1 MPMAE
6 RRPAPVPAVLVS
18 GFLGAGKTTL
28 LNGVLARLAGRRV
41 AIVENEVGDEPLDG
55 DLLNA
60 PREQIVELAG
70 GCLCCTVQ
78 GQLAEALGALA
89 ARAGDLDLLLVET
102 SGVADPAPVIRAF
115 QAQSVRDAFRLRA
128 LVTVV
133 DAVNSVACAD
143 LVPAAWEAQVRWA
156 DELVLNKADLLGAE
170 DLAVVEARLR
180 RRNPTA
186 TLHRAVRADAG
197 VEAVL
202 RAASAAGEDRTGD
215 LPAADPPRAAAKG
228 DEGGAHGFTSVAI
241 SESGDVDPERLET
254 WLGGLVAARRM
265 DVLRIKGVLALEG
278 EPRRYVVQGVRA
290 LRDGELGEPW
300 RGPRRSRLVI
310 IGRRLD
316 AHALRAGFRA
326 CRTAAAAA

>member
-1 MPMAE
+1 MAE

-78 GQLAEALGALA
+78 GQLAEALGGLA
-89 ARAGDLDLLLVET
+89 TRAGELDLLLVET

-115 QAQSVRDAFRLRA
+115 QASGVRDAFRLRS
-128 LVTVV
+128 LITVV

-156 DELVLNKADLLGAE
+156 DELVLNKADLLEPGG
-170 DLAVVEARLR
+170 LAIVEARLR
-180 RRNPTA
+180 ERNPTA

-197 VEAVL
+197 IAAVL
-202 RAASAAGEDRTGD
+202 RAADGEDGRASHTD
-215 LPAADPPRAAAKG
+215 AATSCRDDG
-228 DEGGAHGFTSVAI
+228 SQEDEGGAHGFTSVAI
-241 SESGDVDPERLET
+241 SESGDVDPQRLEA
-254 WLGGLVAARRM
+254 WLGALVAAGGM

-290 LRDGELGEPW
+290 LLDGELGEPW

-316 AHALRAGFRA
+316 AQALRAGFRA
-326 CRTAAAAA
+326 CQTTPAAA